1 MRLNSV
7 GKNNDEV
14 NPARSMFVLYSLR
27 LSYQGVLHH
36 TETYLYLSVHTVAMA
51 CVVAYLSFPTN
62 GIKHLIAN
70 VGVNCNYTNFP
81 LLLFFF
87 FFFFFLLFFLLCCCL
102 LFQGVALFCLP
113 LIWIGRSTIR
123 AANTEKRWASH
134 FFV

>member
-87 FFFFFLLFFLLCCCL
+87 FFFFFFFFIFFFFTVLLSAFSRSGLVLLTTDL
-102 LFQGVALFCLP
+102 D
-113 LIWIGRSTIR
+113 R
-123 AANTEKRWASH
+123 AQYNKGS
-134 FFV
+134 

>member
-51 CVVAYLSFPTN
+51 CVVAYLSFHTN

-87 FFFFFLLFFLLCCCL
+87 FFFFFFF
-102 LFQGVALFCLP
+102 
-113 LIWIGRSTIR
+113 S
-123 AANTEKRWASH
+123 SSS
-134 FFV
+134 FFYCVVVCFFKEWPCFAYH

>member
-87 FFFFFLLFFLLCCCL
+87 FFFFFFF
-102 LFQGVALFCLP
+102 
-113 LIWIGRSTIR
+113 S
-123 AANTEKRWASH
+123 SSS
-134 FFV
+134 FFYCVVVCFFKEWPCFAYH

>member
-87 FFFFFLLFFLLCCCL
+87 FFFFFFFIIIFFFYLFFCGFLRSG
-102 LFQGVALFCLP
+102 LFLVTTDLD
-113 LIWIGRSTIR
+113 R
-123 AANTEKRWASH
+123 AQYNKGS
-134 FFV
+134 

>member
-70 VGVNCNYTNFP
+70 VGVNCYYKKFP
-81 LLLFFF
+81 ILIFFFFF
-87 FFFFFLLFFLLCCCL
+87 FFFFFLLL
-102 LFQGVALFCLP
+102 LFFTVLLSAFS
-113 LIWIGRSTIR
+113 RSGLVLLTTDLDR
-123 AANTEKRWASH
+123 AQYNKGS
-134 FFV
+134 

>member
-87 FFFFFLLFFLLCCCL
+87 FFFFLLLLFFTVLLSAFSRSGLVL
-102 LFQGVALFCLP
+102 LTTDLD
-113 LIWIGRSTIR
+113 R
-123 AANTEKRWASH
+123 AQYNKGS
-134 FFV
+134 

>member
-81 LLLFFF
+81 LFIFFFFF
-87 FFFFFLLFFLLCCCL
+87 FFFFFLLL
-102 LFQGVALFCLP
+102 LFFTVLLSAFS
-113 LIWIGRSTIR
+113 RSGLVLLTTDLDR
-123 AANTEKRWASH
+123 AQYNKGS
-134 FFV
+134 